1 MPRRMFASLF
11 IVLCLVA
18 FVPPAGSAD
27 GADGL
32 VLGGSAESPVKLEV
46 FSDFQCPA
54 CRYLFF
60 NAIQPVLKNYKD
72 RVCVIYY
79 EFPLD
84 NIHTHARLASR
95 YVSAAARIAD
105 QKKILTLFETIFAEQ
120 DEWARDGNL
129 EAAVSKALSP
139 EDMQKVKDIMESES
153 ESIEQDINKNV
164 KLGEGRDIPGTPTLF
179 LTYAGKQERVVF
191 PANVKD
197 MYMLLSWRL
206 NGLLGQQK

>member
-1 MPRRMFASLF
+1 MPRRLFTSLF
-11 IVLCLVA
+11 IVLCLTA
-18 FVPPAGSAD
+18 FAPLAGSAD

-32 VLGGSAESPVKLEV
+32 ILGGSAESPVKLEV
-46 FSDFQCPA
+46 FSDFQCPG

-60 NAIQPVLKNYKD
+60 NAIQQVLKNYKD

-84 NIHTHARLASR
+84 MHPYARPASR
-95 YVSAAARIAD
+95 YVSAATRIAD
-105 QKKILTLFETIFAEQ
+105 QKKILTLFETIFADQ
-120 DEWARDGNL
+120 DEWAKDGNL
-129 EAAVSKALSP
+129 EASVSKVLSP
-139 EDMQKVKDIMESES
+139 EDLQKVKDIMETER

-164 KLGEGRDIPGTPTLF
+164 KLGESRSIPGTPTLF
-179 LTYAGKQERVVF
+179 LTHAGKQERVVF
-191 PANVKD
+191 PPNVKD